1 MDRGQVIAV
10 AMDDEH
16 RFSKKQINQIH
27 ILAGLGVEGDAHLG
41 VTVKHRSRVRADPS
55 QPNLRQVHL
64 IQAELLDELGDQGF
78 KIGPADLGENITTRG
93 VDLLARPR
101 GTVLKL
107 GADGELQVTGLRNPC
122 SQIERFQAGLLKAV
136 LGKRPNGEVI
146 RKTGVMPIVL
156 KGGFVAPGDLIA
168 IELPV
173 PPLLPLE
180 VV

>member
-1 MDRGQVIAV
+1 MHRGQVIAV
-10 AMDDEH
+10 ATDDKH
-16 RFSKKQINQIH
+16 RFSKRLMNEIH

-41 VTVKHRSRVRADPS
+41 VTVKHRSRARADPS

-64 IQAELLDELGDQGF
+64 IHAELLDALAEQGF

-93 VDLLARPR
+93 IDLLALPR

-107 GADGELQVTGLRNPC
+107 GADVELQVTGLRNPC
-122 SQIERFQAGLLKAV
+122 SQIDKFQSGLLKAV
-136 LGKRPNGEVI
+136 LGKGPNGEVV
-146 RKTGVMPIVL
+146 RKTGVMTIVL
-156 KGGFVAPGDLIA
+156 KGGVVAPGDAIA
-168 IELPV
+168 VEFPI